1 MADPEIWGAIHRLAV
16 VMEKLDSRGDDFVRT
31 DGYFDDFKN
40 AAKKA
45 LSGKDSVASDDW
57 ASLDQS
63 IQFPTSTLTPPSE
76 GRTIKIQKEWIKYYN
91 AKIKEMDAHIKII
104 RDNYAKQMSDA
115 KNAVAGK

>member
-16 VMEKLDSRGDDFVRT
+16 VMEKLDLRGDDFVQT
-31 DGYFDDFKN
+31 DGYLDDFKN

-57 ASLDQS
+57 ASLDPS
-63 IQFPTSTLTPPSE
+63 IQFPTSTLTPPSD

-91 AKIKEMDAHIKII
+91 AKIKEMDGHIKII
-104 RDNYAKQMSDA
+104 RDDYAKQLKQA
-115 KNAVAGK
+115 TAAV